1 MSLLCAPSLLVFRRA
16 HAWLVALVIVTVS
29 GAAEAPRKTFNVPAA
44 SAEDSL
50 PMLADQAGI
59 NLGFNVQHV
68 QGVRTKPVKGR
79 FTVAE
84 ALEQLLSGSPLN
96 AVRDA
101 QTGAFFVN
109 RKPPPRPK

>member
-1 MSLLCAPSLLVFRRA
+1 MSLLRAPSLLAFRRA
-16 HAWLVALVIVTVS
+16 RAWLVALVIVTLT

-44 SAEDSL
+44 PAEDSV

-68 QGVRTKPVKGR
+68 QGIRTKSVKGR